1 MIPGDRTPRDPVP
14 GAAIPGDPVPRYPVS
29 GELARR
35 AEAWITEDP
44 GLADRAELQDLLDAA
59 RRDDPAGRAA
69 AAGLADRFA
78 GRLEFGTAGLRGA
91 MGAGPNRMN
100 RAVVRAAT
108 AGLARWLREHHP
120 AAAQAGV
127 VLGWDARHRSAEFAA
142 EATAVLTGAGIR
154 VHLLP
159 GRSPTPLLAF
169 AVRHLSAG
177 AAVMITASHNP
188 AADNGYKLYL
198 GDGAQIVPPVDAQI
212 EAAIRDV
219 GPLPAIPLGPPDSP
233 LITRHGDEIAQ
244 AYLDAIL
251 AASPGVPPPGG
262 VADLLV
268 VYTPLHG
275 VAGSL
280 MLRAIRRPGY
290 PAPQVVAAQAE
301 PDPYFPTVPF
311 PNPEEPGAL
320 DLALAYA
327 RDLAADLVLASD
339 PDGDRL
345 AVAVPDPAAE
355 GGWRTLTGDQVGA
368 LLGAFVLGAVK
379 LGAVE
384 PGALEDGALEDG
396 ALEAEALEAGAV
408 EDGALEPGAVEAF
421 ESGVLEAEAFE
432 AGTAE
437 AGAVEAGAVEAG
449 AVEAGAREVGASAG
463 QGDPRERLAAS
474 TVVSSSLLSKIAA
487 AAGVQYAETL
497 TGFKW
502 IVRAADER
510 PGTRFVFGYEEAL
523 GYAVGDVVRDK
534 DGMSAALA
542 MLGLTAQARA
552 AGQSVLDRW
561 DALETAH
568 GVHLTAQLTL
578 PTRAPGEI
586 MAGLRAAPP
595 AALGGSPVRS
605 VTDLAPGSAELP
617 PTDALI
623 LRLDGARV
631 VVRPSGTE
639 PKLKAYLEVT
649 EPVAP
654 GGLAEARRRAGSRM
668 TPLRAAVQ
676 ALLAPAPS

>member
-1 MIPGDRTPRDPVP
+1 M
-14 GAAIPGDPVPRYPVS
+14 
-29 GELARR
+29 
-35 AEAWITEDP
+35 
-44 GLADRAELQDLLDAA
+44 
-59 RRDDPAGRAA
+59 
-69 AAGLADRFA
+69 
-78 GRLEFGTAGLRGA
+78 
-91 MGAGPNRMN
+91 
-100 RAVVRAAT
+100 
-108 AGLARWLREHHP
+108 
-120 AAAQAGV
+120 
-127 VLGWDARHRSAEFAA
+127 
-142 EATAVLTGAGIR
+142 
-154 VHLLP
+154 HLLP

-169 AVRHLSAG
+169 AVRRLSA
-177 AAVMITASHNP
+177 AAGVMITASHNP
-188 AADNGYKLYL
+188 PADNGYKLYL
-198 GDGAQIVPPVDAQI
+198 GDGAQIAPPVDAQI

-219 GPLPAIPLGPPDSP
+219 GPLPGIPLGPPDSP

-244 AYLDAIL
+244 AYLDAIV
-251 AASPGVPPPGG
+251 AASPGVPPAGR

-275 VAGSL
+275 VAGPL
-280 MLRAIRRPGY
+280 MLRAIRRAGY
-290 PAPQVVAAQAE
+290 PAPRVVAAQAE

-345 AVAVPDPAAE
+345 AVAVPDPGAE
-355 GGWRTLTGDQVGA
+355 GGWRTLTGDQVGG
-368 LLGAFVLGAVK
+368 LLGAFVLG
-379 LGAVE
+379 
-384 PGALEDGALEDG
+384 PF
-396 ALEAEALEAGAV
+396 
-408 EDGALEPGAVEAF
+408 EPGAVEAEAF
-421 ESGVLEAEAFE
+421 EAGAVEPGTVEAEEVGAGVLEAEAFG
-432 AGTAE
+432 AD
-437 AGAVEAGAVEAG
+437 AVETGV
-449 AVEAGAREVGASAG
+449 STG
-463 QGDPRERLAAS
+463 QGDPRERLAAL

-534 DGMSAALA
+534 DGIGAALA

-552 AGQSVLDRW
+552 AGQSLLDRW
-561 DALETAH
+561 DALETSH

-578 PTRAPGEI
+578 PTRAPAEI

-595 AALGGSPVRS
+595 AALAGSPVRS
-605 VTDLAPGSAELP
+605 VTDLAPGRAELP

-654 GGLAEARRRAGSRM
+654 RGLAEARRRAGSRM

-676 ALLAPAPS
+676 ALLGPAPS

>member
-1 MIPGDRTPRDPVP
+1 MIPGDPAPRDPVP

-29 GELARR
+29 RDLARR

-44 GLADRAELQDLLDAA
+44 ALADRAELQDLLDAA
-59 RRDDPAGRAA
+59 QRDDPAGRAA
-69 AAGLADRFA
+69 AADLADRFA

-100 RAVVRAAT
+100 QAVVRAAT
-108 AGLARWLREHHP
+108 AGLARWLREHRP

-142 EATAVLTGAGIR
+142 EAAAVLTGAGIR
-154 VHLLP
+154 VELLP

-169 AVRHLSAG
+169 AVRHRSAG
-177 AAVMITASHNP
+177 AGVMITASHNP
-188 AADNGYKLYL
+188 PADNGYKLYL

-219 GPLPAIPLGPPDSP
+219 GPLRGIPVGPPDSP

-244 AYLDAIL
+244 AYLDAIV

-275 VAGSL
+275 VAGPL
-280 MLRAIRRPGY
+280 MLRAIRRAGY

-320 DLALAYA
+320 DLALGYA
-327 RDLAADLVLASD
+327 RDLGADLVLASD

-345 AVAVPDPAAE
+345 AVAVPDPGAE
-355 GGWRTLTGDQVGA
+355 SGWRTLTGDQVGA
-368 LLGAFVLGAVK
+368 LLGAFVLGAVEP
-379 LGAVE
+379 GAVE
-384 PGALEDGALEDG
+384 TEEFG
-396 ALEAEALEAGAV
+396 AGAI
-408 EDGALEPGAVEAF
+408 EAGALEPGKVEAEAF
-421 ESGVLEAEAFE
+421 EAGVLEAEAFQ
-432 AGTAE
+432 
-437 AGAVEAGAVEAG
+437 AGAVEAGAL
-449 AVEAGAREVGASAG
+449 EVGASTG
-463 QGDPRERLAAS
+463 QGDPRERLAAT

-534 DGMSAALA
+534 DGISAALA
-542 MLGLTAQARA
+542 MLGLTAQARS

-595 AALGGSPVRS
+595 AALGGAPVRS

-623 LRLDGARV
+623 VRLDGARV
-631 VVRPSGTE
+631 VLRPSGTE

-668 TPLRAAVQ
+668 TPLRAAVR
-676 ALLAPAPS
+676 ALLAPAS